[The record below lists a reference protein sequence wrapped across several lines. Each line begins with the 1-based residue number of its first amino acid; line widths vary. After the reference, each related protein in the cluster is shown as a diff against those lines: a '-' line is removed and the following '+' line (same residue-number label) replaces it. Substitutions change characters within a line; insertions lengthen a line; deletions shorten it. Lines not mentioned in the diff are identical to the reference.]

1 MGGLKGKVVLMAN
14 VALIAGAGWK
24 GAACRL
30 KNVPSQTPEFLLP
43 LIACPEL
50 LLPLGDG
57 STVLSRL
64 AGQLQDR
71 GFSLFISVGEPGC
84 LFPTAARHYG
94 GHRTLITK
102 EAVRAGQMVSPWTE
116 ERVRYVQQF
125 GCVVRQPN
133 PDIGNCHTSFCSL
146 LDAAGRDWDR
156 WLLLC
161 GDMVIS
167 GALLDEVLVY
177 SSSCWFRLKDQIL
190 WFGKNGMRDYSSVVC
205 TMAGTRSYDAGMV
218 AKARVKEFY
227 KSRRSSAIR
236 FLDESELHHGTECVE
251 IDHTYMYPDALDWI
265 ADNG

>member
-1 MGGLKGKVVLMAN
+1 MAN

-24 GAACRL
+24 GAACRISI
-30 KNVPSQTPEFLLP
+30 VPPKTPEFLLP
-43 LIACPEL
+43 LITCPEL

-71 GFSLFISVGEPGC
+71 GFSLFISVGGPGC

-102 EAVRAGQMVSPWTE
+102 EAVRAGQVVSPWTE
-116 ERVRYVQQF
+116 ERIRYVQQF

-146 LDAAGRDWDR
+146 IDAAGKGWDR

-167 GALLDEVLVY
+167 NKLLDETLSY
-177 SSSCWFRLKDQIL
+177 PSSCWFRLKDQIL
-190 WFGKNGMRDYSSVVC
+190 WLDSDGLKDYSSVAC
-205 TMAGTRSYDAGMV
+205 ADSKTTSYDAGMA
-218 AKARVKEFY
+218 AKARIKALY
-227 KSRRSSAIR
+227 KSWRSGAIL
-236 FLDESELHHGTECVE
+236 FLDESELGHGTECVE
-251 IDHTYMYPDALDWI
+251 IDHTYMYPEALDWI
-265 ADNG
+265 SKNG